1 MEETGHREY
10 TCYDASQ
17 MKFKTSK
24 TQLRCLGSH
33 TAMGRTK
40 EKQES
45 DDYEGWVRW
54 RFLGGKEGAHG
65 VGRRGAGRF
74 WSAGMFYF
82 LNWVVLR
89 WW

>member
-1 MEETGHREY
+1 
-10 TCYDASQ
+10 
-17 MKFKTSK
+17 
-24 TQLRCLGSH
+24 
-33 TAMGRTK
+33 MGRTK